1 MEFDRLKKIIVKD
14 ILGSA
19 SGEERRLL
27 DEWRNQSEEHQ
38 RLYEKLV
45 SGSFL
50 EKAVSDN
57 NKALRRPGMEK
68 VGSTDRPS
76 AGPFGA
82 SDPFQ
87 GGCCGLYTRIGNRGG
102 RVVEQ

>member
-27 DEWRNQSEEHQ
+27 DEWRNQSEEHR

-45 SGSFL
+45 SGSFWS
-50 EKAVSDN
+50 KQV
-57 NKALRRPGMEK
+57 
-68 VGSTDRPS
+68 VG
-76 AGPFGA
+76 
-82 SDPFQ
+82 
-87 GGCCGLYTRIGNRGG
+87 
-102 RVVEQ
+102 

>member
-27 DEWRNQSEEHQ
+27 DEWRNQSEEHR

-57 NKALRRPGMEK
+57 NKALRRREWK
-68 VGSTDRPS
+68 RLE
-76 AGPFGA
+76 GPFGA
-82 SDPFQ
+82 FDPFQ

>member
-38 RLYEKLV
+38 RL
-45 SGSFL
+45 
-50 EKAVSDN
+50 SDTAFS
-57 NKALRRPGMEK
+57 KK
-68 VGSTDRPS
+68 
-76 AGPFGA
+76 
-82 SDPFQ
+82 DPETNFS
-87 GGCCGLYTRIGNRGG
+87 YNR
-102 RVVEQ
+102 